1 MEDKAEDS
9 QELLP
14 MIPRQ
19 TKPWKLTEIKT
30 YFRWIL
36 LLEKGSN
43 FSQLVLMVMRF
54 FVILPEKKTVFC

>member
-9 QELLP
+9 QELPP